1 MKPIGAMS
9 QFELAA
15 YLQTQLRASGID
27 VILSGGASVAFYSN
41 NKYLSADLDLVNAYF
56 AKSSAIRGRM
66 LALGFSEEGRYFI
79 HPETEFFVEF
89 PPGPLAVGE
98 EPVRTIEEHVLE
110 TGRLRIISPTDCV
123 KDRLLGYFHWNDQ
136 QSLAQAILVARMN
149 PIDLQ
154 EIERWVEVEGKEEM
168 YRAIQAQLLKGPK

>member
-1 MKPIGAMS
+1 MKPIRTMT

-15 YLQTQLRASGID
+15 YVQTHLRARGID
-27 VILSGGASVAFYSN
+27 VILSGGASVAFYSSN
-41 NKYLSADLDLVNAYF
+41 QYVSADLDLVNAYF
-56 AKSSAIRGRM
+56 AKSPAIRETM
-66 LALGFSEEGRYFI
+66 LALGFTGKGRYFI
-79 HPETEFFVEF
+79 HPDSEFFVEF

-98 EPVRTIEEHVLE
+98 EPVKAIDQHVLE
-110 TGRLRIISPTDCV
+110 TGTLRIISPTDCV

-154 EIERWVEVEGKEEM
+154 EIERWVKVEGKEEM
-168 YRAIQAQLLKGPK
+168 YRAIQAHLLKDAK